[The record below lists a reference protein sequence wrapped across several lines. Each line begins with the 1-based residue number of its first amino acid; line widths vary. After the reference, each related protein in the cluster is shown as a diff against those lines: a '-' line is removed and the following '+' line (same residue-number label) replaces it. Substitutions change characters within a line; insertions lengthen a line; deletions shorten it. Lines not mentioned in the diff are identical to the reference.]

1 MDQDAPVVF
10 HSPETLSKPMGYS
23 HAVEVRRGRT
33 VYISGQVSLD
43 ASGALV
49 GEDDFHAQVTQ
60 VFVNLG
66 HALTAAGATY
76 ADLVKL
82 TYYCSASV
90 PAERLPVVRDVRD
103 QFVNTEAPPASSF
116 VFVSRLVRPEW
127 LIEID
132 AVAVVSDAGEQEPQ
146 FDEEMSR

>member
-1 MDQDAPVVF
+1 MDRDRPVVF

-33 VYISGQVSLD
+33 VFISGQVSLD

-49 GEDDFHAQVTQ
+49 GEEDFHAQVTQ

-82 TYYCSASV
+82 TYYCAASV

-132 AVAVVSDAGEQEPQ
+132 AVAVVTAA
-146 FDEEMSR
+146 DEEMPE